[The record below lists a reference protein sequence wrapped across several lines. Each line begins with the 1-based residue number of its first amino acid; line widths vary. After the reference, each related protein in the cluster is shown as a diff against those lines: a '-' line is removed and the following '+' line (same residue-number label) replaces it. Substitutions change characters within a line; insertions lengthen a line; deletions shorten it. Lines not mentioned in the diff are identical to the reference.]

1 MLKTKKFRRLLA
13 ALLSVLMLSISLP
26 LAAFAADGEQT
37 DAEKAGTTPKTSVA
51 FLFTDNATFSQTVVS
66 DRVYELNGTYTAAD
80 ISVPVPEYF
89 ELDVADDWN
98 FTVSDPEPTVTVPV
112 KRTPQK
118 TEVAFLF
125 TDNATF
131 SQTVVSDRI
140 YDLNGTYTAADISVP
155 VPECFE
161 LDVADDWNFTVS
173 DPEPTITVPV
183 KRTPQ
188 KTQVAFLFT
197 DNATFSQT
205 VVSDR
210 IYELNGTY
218 TAADISVP
226 VPEYFE
232 LDVADDWTFTV
243 SDPEPTVTVPVKKI
257 VTETQVAFLFTD
269 NATFS
274 QTVLSNG
281 LYRIGETYTADQI
294 DVAVPEYFELDVAA
308 DWSFTVETAEPTIMV
323 PVKRSAPK
331 TEVAFLFTDN
341 ATFSQTVISERI
353 YEIGGEFTAED
364 ISVDVPDGWELD
376 LPEGWSFK
384 VETSEPTVTVPVKA
398 AAKTPE
404 EPTNPEEPATP
415 TDPTDPGEPEQP
427 AKPADENTTTVTS
440 DSGKDTAKAEQVVK
454 SDTAPAASATKVLP
468 QTGVETA
475 APVLGFVVVL
485 VAALGGAGCYLFVV
499 RKKLN

>member
-89 ELDVADDWN
+89 ELDVADDWT
-98 FTVSDPEPTVTVPV
+98 FTVSDPEPTITVPV
-112 KRTPQK
+112 KRAAQK
-118 TEVAFLF
+118 TGVAFLF

-131 SQTVVSDRI
+131 SQTVVSDR
-140 YDLNGTYTAADISVP
+140 V
-155 VPECFE
+155 
-161 LDVADDWNFTVS
+161 
-173 DPEPTITVPV
+173 
-183 KRTPQ
+183 
-188 KTQVAFLFT
+188 
-197 DNATFSQT
+197 
-205 VVSDR
+205 
-210 IYELNGTY
+210 YELNGTY
-218 TAADISVP
+218 TAADISVAL
-226 VPEYFE
+226 PEGWE
-232 LDVADDWTFTV
+232 LDVAD
-243 SDPEPTVTVPVKKI
+243 
-257 VTETQVAFLFTD
+257 
-269 NATFS
+269 
-274 QTVLSNG
+274 
-281 LYRIGETYTADQI
+281 
-294 DVAVPEYFELDVAA
+294 

-404 EPTNPEEPATP
+404 EPTNP
-415 TDPTDPGEPEQP
+415 GEPEQP

>member
-26 LAAFAADGEQT
+26 LAAFAADGDQT
-37 DAEKAGTTPKTSVA
+37 DAEKARTTPKTSVA

-118 TEVAFLF
+118 T
-125 TDNATF
+125 
-131 SQTVVSDRI
+131 
-140 YDLNGTYTAADISVP
+140 
-155 VPECFE
+155 
-161 LDVADDWNFTVS
+161 
-173 DPEPTITVPV
+173 
-183 KRTPQ
+183 
-188 KTQVAFLFT
+188 QVAFLFT

-232 LDVADDWTFTV
+232 LDLPADWNFTV
-243 SDPEPTVTVPVKKI
+243 SDPEPTVTVPVKRAAQK
-257 VTETQVAFLFTD
+257 TGVAFLFTD

-274 QTVLSNG
+274 QTVVSDRVYELNG
-281 LYRIGETYTADQI
+281 TYTAADI
-294 DVAVPEYFELDVAA
+294 SVALPEGWELDVAA
-308 DWSFTVETAEPTIMV
+308 DWSFTVETAEPTVMV

-331 TEVAFLFTDN
+331 TEVAFLFTYN

-485 VAALGGAGCYLFVV
+485 AAALCGAGCYLFVV